1 VQVVPV
7 FEHVLIYRAAE
18 TTELPDH
25 GIRALKISSDGS
37 LLATGDRKGN
47 LRVHRINGWQELTY
61 LEAHDSE
68 ILTIDFSTPASN
80 GNLKKLS

>member
-1 VQVVPV
+1 
-7 FEHVLIYRAAE
+7 
-18 TTELPDH
+18 LPDH

-47 LRVHRINGWQELTY
+47 LRVHRISDWQEVTY

-68 ILTIDFSTPASN
+68 ILTIDFSTPTSN
-80 GNLKKLS
+80 GKLIYCHSYLALFIIESSQLA